1 MAQQEVRVAV
11 LGAGTV
17 GSQVIRLLGE
27 RAEDFAQRSGAR
39 LTLVGIGDRNV
50 DGPRPDYID
59 RSLLTTDVAGLAT
72 SADLVIELIGG
83 IEPARSL
90 VLAALGSGA
99 SVVTANKALLA
110 THGPEL
116 FEAAAASGA
125 DLYYEA
131 AVAGAVPV
139 VYALRESLAGD
150 TVTRVLGI
158 VNGTTNFILDEM
170 ATRGVGFDEALV
182 TAQQL
187 GYAEAD
193 PTADVDGHDAAAK
206 AALLASL
213 AFHTR
218 VSMSD
223 VSVEGIRNITAADIA
238 QAAESGYAL
247 KLLAICD
254 KYGDGVSVRV
264 RPTLLPLSHPLA
276 SVHGVFN
283 AVVVEAEAAGRLM
296 FYGRGAGGD
305 AAASAVLG
313 DVVAAAAHK
322 VHGGPA
328 PRESAYAELRVLGPD
343 EVRTALSVRLQVA
356 DEVGV
361 LATVAGIFAANGI
374 SIESVRQAPE
384 GEHST
389 LSIVTHVAKLGDLNR
404 TVEELR
410 ASAPVEEVLSVTAV
424 EAD

>member
-1 MAQQEVRVAV
+1 MSHNEVRVAV

-39 LTLVGIGDRNV
+39 LTVVGIGDRK
-50 DGPRPDYID
+50 PAAEQPAFID
-59 RSLLTTDVAGLAT
+59 TSLLTTDLHALAT
-72 SADLVIELIGG
+72 NADLVVELIGG

-90 VLAALGSGA
+90 VLAALASGA

-170 ATRGVGFDEALV
+170 ATKGVEFNEALA
-182 TAQQL
+182 TAQQF

-193 PTADVDGHDAAAK
+193 PTADVDGLDAAAK

-218 VSMSD
+218 VSIAD
-223 VSVEGIRNITAADIA
+223 VSVEGVRAITATDIA
-238 QAAESGYAL
+238 QAAENGHAL

-254 KYGDGVSVRV
+254 RNDDGVSVRV
-264 RPTLLPLSHPLA
+264 RPTLLPISHPLA

-296 FYGRGAGGD
+296 FYGRGAGGS
-305 AAASAVLG
+305 AAASAVLS

-322 VHGGPA
+322 VRGGNA
-328 PRESAYAELRVLGPD
+328 PRESAYAALPVLGPD
-343 EVRTALSVRLQVA
+343 EVRTALAIRLRVV

-361 LATVAGIFAANGI
+361 LATVAGIHAENGI
-374 SIESVRQAPE
+374 SIESVRQVPE
-384 GEHST
+384 DGHST
-389 LSIVTHVAKLGDLNR
+389 LSIVSHVARLGDLMR
-404 TVEELR
+404 TVEQLR
-410 ASAPVEEVLSVTAV
+410 ASAAVEEILSVTAV

>member
-322 VHGGPA
+322 VHGGNA